1 MESLQIIEQIL
12 NEIAE
17 ARSVPLSRDGALV
30 NRQEMINLLNE
41 LKKKLPEDIL
51 QANHLLD
58 NKEAVM
64 EEGRMAGQVV
74 IEQARAEANRLIS
87 QTEIVQSATQRA
99 QEILKQVDQE
109 LNSMR
114 NETDEY
120 IDARLANF
128 EITLNRTLLAVRRG
142 RERVNQKKL
151 TLLLNYLTH

>member
-58 NKEAVM
+58 NKEAVI
-64 EEGRMAGQVV
+64 EEGRMAGQVL

-99 QEILKQVDQE
+99 QEILQQVDQE
-109 LNSMR
+109 LSLMR

-128 EITLNRTLLAVRRG
+128 EVTLNRTLLAVRRG
-142 RERVNQKKL
+142 REKISGNSSFSDL
-151 TLLLNYLTH
+151 G

>member
-51 QANHLLD
+51 QANQLLD

-64 EEGRMAGQVV
+64 EEGRMAGQAV

-87 QTEIVQSATQRA
+87 QTEIVQAATQRA
-99 QEILKQVDQE
+99 QEILQQVNQE

-142 RERVNQKKL
+142 REKISGKSLFNDL
-151 TLLLNYLTH
+151 G

>member
-41 LKKKLPEDIL
+41 LKKKLPQDIL

-58 NKEAVM
+58 NKEAVI
-64 EEGRMAGQVV
+64 EEGRMAGQVL

-87 QTEIVQSATQRA
+87 QTEIVQSATQRS
-99 QEILKQVDQE
+99 QEILQQVNQE

-142 RERVNQKKL
+142 REKISGNSYFNDL
-151 TLLLNYLTH
+151 G

>member
-12 NEIAE
+12 IEIAE

-51 QANHLLD
+51 QANQLLD

-64 EEGRMAGQVV
+64 EEGRMAGQAV

-87 QTEIVQSATQRA
+87 QTEIVQAATQRA
-99 QEILKQVDQE
+99 QEILQQVNQE

-142 RERVNQKKL
+142 REKISGKSLFNDL
-151 TLLLNYLTH
+151 G

>member
-41 LKKKLPEDIL
+41 LKKKLPKDIL
-51 QANHLLD
+51 QANQLLD

-99 QEILKQVDQE
+99 QEILQQVNQE

-142 RERVNQKKL
+142 REKISGKSLFNDL
-151 TLLLNYLTH
+151 G

>member
-41 LKKKLPEDIL
+41 LRQKLPQDIL
-51 QANHLLD
+51 QANQLLD
-58 NKEAVM
+58 NKDAVM
-64 EEGRMAGQVV
+64 EEGRMAG
-74 IEQARAEANRLIS
+74 IALLEQARAEANRLIS
-87 QTEIVQSATQRA
+87 QTEIVQAATQRA
-99 QEILKQVDQE
+99 QEILQQVDQE

-142 RERVNQKKL
+142 REKISGNSL
-151 TLLLNYLTH
+151 FNDLG

>member
-12 NEIAE
+12 IEIAE

-51 QANHLLD
+51 QANQLLD

-74 IEQARAEANRLIS
+74 IEQAKAEANRLIS
-87 QTEIVQSATQRA
+87 QTEIVQAATQRA
-99 QEILKQVDQE
+99 QEILQQVDQE
-109 LNSMR
+109 LISMR

-142 RERVNQKKL
+142 REKISGKSLFNDL
-151 TLLLNYLTH
+151 G

>member
-12 NEIAE
+12 IEIAE

-51 QANHLLD
+51 QANQLLD

-87 QTEIVQSATQRA
+87 QTEIVQAATQRA
-99 QEILKQVDQE
+99 QEILQQVDQE

-142 RERVNQKKL
+142 REKISGKSLFNDL
-151 TLLLNYLTH
+151 G

>member
-41 LKKKLPEDIL
+41 LKKKLPKDIL
-51 QANHLLD
+51 QANQLLD

-87 QTEIVQSATQRA
+87 QTEIVQAATQRA
-99 QEILKQVDQE
+99 QEILQQVDQE

-142 RERVNQKKL
+142 REKISGKSLFNDL
-151 TLLLNYLTH
+151 G

>member
-41 LKKKLPEDIL
+41 LKKKLPQDIL

-58 NKEAVM
+58 NKEAVI
-64 EEGRMAGQVV
+64 EEGRLAGQVL
-74 IEQARAEANRLIS
+74 IDQARSEANRLIS

-99 QEILKQVDQE
+99 QEILQQVNQE

-128 EITLNRTLLAVRRG
+128 EVTLNKTLLAVRRG
-142 RERVNQKKL
+142 REKISGKNSFNDL
-151 TLLLNYLTH
+151 G

>member
-30 NRQEMINLLNE
+30 NLQEMINLLNE

-58 NKEAVM
+58 NKEAVI
-64 EEGRMAGQVV
+64 EEGRMAGQVL

-99 QEILKQVDQE
+99 Q
-109 LNSMR
+109 
-114 NETDEY
+114 
-120 IDARLANF
+120 
-128 EITLNRTLLAVRRG
+128 
-142 RERVNQKKL
+142 
-151 TLLLNYLTH
+151 

>member
-99 QEILKQVDQE
+99 QEILQQVDQE

-142 RERVNQKKL
+142 REEISGNSSFNDL
-151 TLLLNYLTH
+151 G